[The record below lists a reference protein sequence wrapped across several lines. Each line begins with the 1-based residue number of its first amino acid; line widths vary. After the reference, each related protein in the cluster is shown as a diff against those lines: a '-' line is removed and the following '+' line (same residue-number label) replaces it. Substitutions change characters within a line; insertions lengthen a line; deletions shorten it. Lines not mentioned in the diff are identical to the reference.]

1 MQGQQLLTENQVFE
15 DEILPGTESANHP
28 AEDMPDRHDHG
39 KNLIG
44 TVRSELFAK
53 SFILWVCDV
62 LARTGCIRIVVEIEE
77 RALCLHGFKTLRPLA
92 RWRCS
97 QMDTQVRLRTE

>member
-1 MQGQQLLTENQVFE
+1 VQGSQSTARSFGVQGRQLLTEGEVFE
-15 DEILPGTESANHP
+15 DEILLGTESADHP

-62 LARTGCIRIVVEIEE
+62 LARDRQFFHN
-77 RALCLHGFKTLRPLA
+77 RASA
-92 RWRCS
+92 
-97 QMDTQVRLRTE
+97 QVFGSMPMQSLMAG